1 MRKFYSAF
9 FALAISITAFAQDI
23 HFSQY
28 YASPLTLNPALTG
41 NINGVFRLAANYR
54 NQWFTIPTLGM
65 VAPYQT
71 YQFSGD
77 VALLRER
84 LGNDG
89 FGVGGMFYCDRAGD
103 GALTTFSGMLSLAY
117 HKAVD
122 RYGRARISLGLQA
135 GVVSKQI
142 KMQNLVFET
151 QLDNFGFNTS
161 LSNGESVTGKSILYG
176 DVNLGILWAHAPKE
190 SFRYYLGFTLNHVPG
205 VAQKGP
211 RESFLGDERNRLG
224 ARYNVNAGME
234 IFLNS
239 DYTFSMTPTFLFML
253 QSNAQL
259 YNVGL
264 GLNYWVNDDV
274 AIFGGGWYRIK
285 DAVILNAGVEFYNTR
300 IGISYDINH
309 SALRTASKAQGG
321 IEVSAIYIFKKE
333 KPGPIQY
340 EKYCPNF

>member
-1 MRKFYSAF
+1 MRKIYSAF
-9 FALAISITAFAQDI
+9 LALAISASALAQDI

-77 VALLRER
+77 AALLRDR

-103 GALTTFSGMLSLAY
+103 GALTTFSGMVSLAY

-122 RYGRARISLGLQA
+122 RYGRGRISLGLQA

-151 QLDNFGFNTS
+151 QLDGYGWNTQ
-161 LSNGESVTGKSILYG
+161 LSNGESYSGKSILYP
-176 DVNLGILWAHAPKE
+176 DVNIGAMWTHAPKDN
-190 SFRYYLGFTLNHVPG
+190 FRYYLGFAMNHLS
-205 VAQKGP
+205 KP
-211 RESFLGDERNRLG
+211 RESFLGDERNRINYL
-224 ARYNVNAGME
+224 YKVNAGME
-234 IFLNS
+234 IFLNH
-239 DYTFSMTPTFLFML
+239 DYSFSMTPTFLFML
-253 QSNAQL
+253 QSNAQQ

-264 GLNYWVNDDV
+264 GLNYWVNDDI

-285 DAVILNAGVEFYNTR
+285 DAVILNLGAEFYNCR
-300 IGISYDINH
+300 VGISYDVNH
-309 SALRTASKAQGG
+309 SSLRTASKAQGG
-321 IEVSAIYIFKKE
+321 IELSAIYIFKKE

-340 EKYCPNF
+340 EKYCPTF

>member
-1 MRKFYSAF
+1 MRKIYSAF
-9 FALAISITAFAQDI
+9 LALAISATALAQDI

-54 NQWFTIPTLGM
+54 NQWFTIPTLGL

-77 VALLRER
+77 VSLLRDR

-103 GALTTFSGMLSLAY
+103 GALTTFNGMVSLAY

-122 RYGRARISLGLQA
+122 RYGRGRISLGLQA

-151 QLDNFGFNTS
+151 QLDGYGWNTQ
-161 LSNGESVTGKSILYG
+161 LSNGETYSGKSILYP
-176 DVNLGILWAHAPKE
+176 DVNIGALWAHAPKDN
-190 SFRYYLGFTLNHVPG
+190 FRYYLGFAMNHLS
-205 VAQKGP
+205 KP
-211 RESFLGDERNRLG
+211 RESFLGDERNKINYL
-224 ARYNVNAGME
+224 YKVNAGME
-234 IFLNS
+234 IFLNHDFS
-239 DYTFSMTPTFLFML
+239 FSMTPTFLFML
-253 QSNAQL
+253 QSNAQQ

-264 GLNYWVNDDV
+264 GLNYWVNDDI

-285 DAVILNAGVEFYNTR
+285 DAVILNLGAEFYNCR
-300 IGISYDINH
+300 VGISYDVNH
-309 SALRTASKAQGG
+309 SSLRTASKAQGG
-321 IEVSAIYIFKKE
+321 IELSAIYIFKKE

-340 EKYCPNF
+340 EKYCPTF

>member
-1 MRKFYSAF
+1 MRKIYSAF
-9 FALAISITAFAQDI
+9 LALAISATALAQDI

-54 NQWFTIPTLGM
+54 NQWFTIPTLGL

-77 VALLRER
+77 VSLLRDR

-103 GALTTFSGMLSLAY
+103 GALTTFNGMVSLAY

-122 RYGRARISLGLQA
+122 RYGRGRISLGLQA

-151 QLDNFGFNTS
+151 QLDGYGWNTQ
-161 LSNGESVTGKSILYG
+161 LSNGETYSGKSILYP
-176 DVNLGILWAHAPKE
+176 DVNIGALWAHAPKDN
-190 SFRYYLGFTLNHVPG
+190 FRYYLGFSMNHLS
-205 VAQKGP
+205 KP
-211 RESFLGDERNRLG
+211 RESFLGDERNRINYL
-224 ARYNVNAGME
+224 YKVNAGME
-234 IFLNS
+234 IFLNH
-239 DYTFSMTPTFLFML
+239 DYSFSMTPTFLFML
-253 QSNAQL
+253 QSNAQQ

-264 GLNYWVNDDV
+264 GLNYWVNDDI

-285 DAVILNAGVEFYNTR
+285 DAVILNLGAEFYNCR
-300 IGISYDINH
+300 VGISYDVNH
-309 SALRTASKAQGG
+309 SSLRTASKAQGG
-321 IEVSAIYIFKKE
+321 IELSAIYIFKKE

-340 EKYCPNF
+340 EKYCPTF

>member
-1 MRKFYSAF
+1 MRKIYSAF
-9 FALAISITAFAQDI
+9 LALAISATALAQDI

-41 NINGVFRLAANYR
+41 NINGMFRLAANYR
-54 NQWFTIPTLGM
+54 NQWFTIPTLGL

-77 VALLRER
+77 AALLRDR

-103 GALTTFSGMLSLAY
+103 GALTTFSGMVSLAY

-122 RYGRARISLGLQA
+122 RYGRGRISLGLQA
-135 GVVSKQI
+135 GIVSKQI

-151 QLDNFGFNTS
+151 QLDGYGWNTQ
-161 LSNGESVTGKSILYG
+161 LSNGESYSGKSILYP
-176 DVNLGILWAHAPKE
+176 DVNVGAMWTHAPKDN
-190 SFRYYLGFTLNHVPG
+190 FRYYLGFAMNHLS
-205 VAQKGP
+205 KP
-211 RESFLGDERNRLG
+211 RESFLGDERNKINYL
-224 ARYNVNAGME
+224 YKVNAGME
-234 IFLNS
+234 IFLNH

-253 QSNAQL
+253 QSNAQQ

-264 GLNYWVNDDV
+264 GLNYWLNDDI

-285 DAVILNAGVEFYNTR
+285 DAVILNLGAEFYNCR
-300 IGISYDINH
+300 VGISYDVNH
-309 SALRTASKAQGG
+309 SSLRTASKAQGG
-321 IEVSAIYIFKKE
+321 IELSAIYIFKKE

-340 EKYCPNF
+340 EKYCPTF